1 MYMRVCER
9 ERERVKSISS
19 SFVGRFFPSRPPRPY
34 GALPPFTPPPSTP
47 YPPCRHTKPLL
58 VLPLPAILPH
68 SHHHPAAPALSPAPP
83 TNPSPAKRKGRKRD
97 RERKGEE
104 IQGNKREWR
113 SWRGGEQMRDNEIH
127 DREREEDEKER
138 PSS

>member
-1 MYMRVCER
+1 MCICVCVSER
-9 ERERVKSISS
+9 ERESKEHIIFFCWQVFPFQTPSGPYRSS
-19 SFVGRFFPSRPPRPY
+19 DP
-34 GALPPFTPPPSTP
+34 LTP